1 MVELTCDDVS
11 RAQTASVHPAV
22 HGAPPAFPV
31 GFVSVVLPCLNE
43 EEAVGTAVCEA
54 FRGLARA
61 GVRGEVVVV
70 DNGSTDR
77 SAERAAATGARVVR
91 QPERGYGSALAAAL
105 AASRGDVVVMADA
118 DGSYDLEDLHELLV
132 PLRRGADLVIGARLR
147 GEIAPGAMPG
157 LHRYVGTP
165 ALSRA
170 LGALAGPRLCDS
182 QSGYRAFRRQAVEPL
197 GLRSRGM
204 EYASEMLLKA
214 GRAGLVV
221 EEVPTDYRTRL
232 GVSKLRPVG
241 DGWRHLRLLLLLSP
255 HATLILPGIVA
266 TIVGLALCAV
276 SLIAPSGIPLGDV
289 RWLPVFLG
297 PMLLILGGQSMLL
310 GCLAAHRTPLT
321 PARVRRALSF
331 LEQPGAGNRLLGGL
345 ALVAFAGCV
354 ADVALL
360 VLWLTG
366 HSGPSLLGVA
376 GLAQALIVVGT
387 VGIATLFAAADARD
401 LLGW

>member
-1 MVELTCDDVS
+1 M
-11 RAQTASVHPAV
+11 
-22 HGAPPAFPV
+22 
-31 GFVSVVLPCLNE
+31 
-43 EEAVGTAVCEA
+43 
-54 FRGLARA
+54 
-61 GVRGEVVVV
+61 
-70 DNGSTDR
+70 
-77 SAERAAATGARVVR
+77 
-91 QPERGYGSALAAAL
+91 
-105 AASRGDVVVMADA
+105 
-118 DGSYDLEDLHELLV
+118 
-132 PLRRGADLVIGARLR
+132 
-147 GEIAPGAMPG
+147 
-157 LHRYVGTP
+157 
-165 ALSRA
+165 
-170 LGALAGPRLCDS
+170 
-182 QSGYRAFRRQAVEPL
+182 
-197 GLRSRGM
+197 
-204 EYASEMLLKA
+204 
-214 GRAGLVV
+214 
-221 EEVPTDYRTRL
+221 
-232 GVSKLRPVG
+232 SKLRPVG